1 MLYELKNYKK
11 YYFLSKRNKRNLRR
25 CTRKCFKVSAASML
39 TLKHYRRL
47 AAFEKNLEAPLRGQL
62 WAGSIE
68 RTGAE
73 LQNRL
78 CTIAELQNR
87 RATRVW
93 TA

>member
-1 MLYELKNYKK
+1 MNYKNYKN
-11 YYFLSKRNKRNLRR
+11 YYFLSIRNKRDKRR
-25 CTRKCFKVSAASML
+25 YTRKCFTKLSAASML